1 MGEINKLEIGL
12 RVKELRGKLTQQEFA
27 NLLGVGRVSIARYET
42 GERTPDAEFLFKA
55 QQILGADIVYLL
67 TGIRSMSVTEQL
79 SPREAALLDNY
90 RHVEDE
96 NDKKL
101 IERAAFLAA
110 TTDEQQH
117 ETTTKKKR
125 A

>member
-55 QQILGADIVYLL
+55 QQVLGADIVYLL
-67 TGIRSMSVTEQL
+67 TGIRSMPVTEQL

-90 RHVEDE
+90 RNVEDE
-96 NDKKL
+96 SDKKL
-101 IERAAFLAA
+101 IERTALLAA
-110 TTDEQQH
+110 KADEQH
-117 ETTTKKKR
+117 EATTKKKR